1 MTPPA
6 CFHAHDL
13 SALLICSHY
22 VEPGKSKFE
31 CELVLICSN
40 ELFGKNVIYLQ
51 YLVLGARGFNT
62 RTVFKPNS

>member
-40 ELFGKNVIYLQ
+40 ELFGL
-51 YLVLGARGFNT
+51 L
-62 RTVFKPNS
+62 TVPCTWS